1 MKLLLKNIEI
11 QNPFCTSF
19 ISDILID
26 ENKIIKIEE
35 NINSTDVK
43 IIDGTGK
50 ILTTGLIDRHTHGG
64 YGCNFNTC
72 NEEELQNYLINVEK
86 HGITAVL
93 PTIMTDSIENINKQI
108 QLIKNIKSKGAKI
121 IGIHLEGPFINP
133 NKKGIHPEKY
143 ILEPTIENL
152 NKIDT
157 SFIKVLTYAPELDNN
172 KEFLAELKKRN
183 IIPSIGHS
191 ECTYNLACELFK
203 NGASQITHI
212 FNAIRPIHHREPS
225 VITASL
231 NNNNSSVEI
240 IMDLEHVHKAV
251 VETILKLKPKEK
263 ILLITDALPISYSEK
278 KEDIFGEEKIFYDGK
293 KATSAD
299 GVLAGSVLY
308 FDDIYKKISD
318 FVEFKD
324 FIGFSSKNIA
334 ESLNIDFK
342 EIKENNVC
350 DLILWDKETKNC
362 LGNVIVV

>member
-1 MKLLLKNIEI
+1 VKFLLKNIEI
-11 QNPFCTSF
+11 QNPFKPAFT
-19 ISDILID
+19 SDILID

-35 NINSTDVK
+35 NINSDDAKVINGTD
-43 IIDGTGK
+43 K
-50 ILTTGLIDRHTHGG
+50 ILTVGLIDRHTHGG

-72 NEEELQNYLINVEK
+72 TEEELQNYLINVEK
-86 HGITAVL
+86 HGITEVL
-93 PTIMTDSIENINKQI
+93 PTIMTDSVENINKQI
-108 QLIKNIKSKGAKI
+108 QLIQNIKSKGAKI

-133 NKKGIHPEKY
+133 CKKGIHPEKY
-143 ILEPTIENL
+143 ILEPTVENL

-157 SFIKVLTYAPELDNN
+157 NFIKVLTYAPELDKDN
-172 KEFLAELKKRN
+172 EFLEELNNQN

-191 ECTYNLACELFK
+191 ECTYDLACKVFE
-203 NGASQITHI
+203 NGANQITHI

-225 VITASL
+225 VITAAL
-231 NNNNSSVEI
+231 NNNNIGVEI

-251 VETILKLKPKEK
+251 VETLLILKPKEK
-263 ILLITDALPISYSEK
+263 VLLITDALPISYSDK

-324 FIGFSSKNIA
+324 FIGFASKNIA
-334 ESLNIDFK
+334 ESLNIKFS
-342 EIKENNVC
+342 EIEENSTC
-350 DLILWDKETKNC
+350 SLILWNKETKTC
-362 LGNVIVV
+362 LGKVI